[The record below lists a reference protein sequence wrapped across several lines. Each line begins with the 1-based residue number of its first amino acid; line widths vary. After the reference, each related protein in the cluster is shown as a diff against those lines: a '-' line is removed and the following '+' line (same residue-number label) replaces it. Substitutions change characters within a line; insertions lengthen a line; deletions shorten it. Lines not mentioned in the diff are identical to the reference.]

1 MNFRKL
7 HEWCSPKAFAGHC
20 PANDYAACGRRELD
34 VAGLEKLVEHMI
46 SGGIHGLF
54 VLGTTGEAPAL
65 SYRLRRELVEKTCK
79 LVNGRIPVV
88 VGVIDTSRTEM
99 LAMAKVA
106 ADAGAE
112 SLVIA
117 PPYYFPLSQ
126 NDLVRCIKS
135 FAAKSPLPIYLYNL
149 PNPNHVRYTLTSL
162 KICGD
167 VPNVIGFK
175 DSSGNFEF
183 LEAALEHFRQRPD
196 FAIFV
201 GPEGLLAKG
210 LAAGIH
216 GGISGGANAFPRLYV
231 SLYDAFVDGRMDDVR
246 LLQAQVDLFI
256 REVYSIGEP
265 ESGLLRGLKC
275 CLSLLNICESRL
287 CWPYVS
293 ADSRERERVERSIC
307 QLEQFGVSRSCS
319 KST

>member
-1 MNFRKL
+1 MNSDRQKPL
-7 HEWCSPKAFAGHC
+7 RGIVPPMITPLAG
-20 PANDYAACGRRELD
+20 NDELD

-65 SYRLRRELVEKTCK
+65 SYRVRREVIETTCK
-79 LVNGRIPVV
+79 LVNGRIPVI

-126 NDLVRCIKS
+126 NDLVRCIKT
-135 FAAKSPLPIYLYNL
+135 FAADSPLPIYLYNL
-149 PNPNHVRYTLTSL
+149 PNPNLVRYTLTIL
-162 KICGD
+162 KTCGD

-183 LEAALEHFRQRPD
+183 LEAALGHFRQRPD

-210 LAAGIH
+210 LATGIH

-275 CLSLLNICESRL
+275 CLSVLNICESRL

-293 ADSRERERVERSIC
+293 ANSHEREKVERSIRR
-307 QLEQFGVSRSCS
+307 LEQFGR
-319 KST
+319 TT

>member
-1 MNFRKL
+1 MNSVRQKPL
-7 HEWCSPKAFAGHC
+7 RGIVPPMITPLAG
-20 PANDYAACGRRELD
+20 DDELD

-65 SYRLRRELVEKTCK
+65 SYRMRREIIETTCK
-79 LVNGRIPVV
+79 LVNGRIPVIA
-88 VGVIDTSRTEM
+88 GVIDTSLAEM

-126 NDLVRCIKS
+126 NDLVRCTKS
-135 FAAKSPLPIYLYNL
+135 FAADSPLPIYLYNV
-149 PNPNHVRYTLTSL
+149 PNPNQVRYTLTSL

-167 VPNVIGFK
+167 LPNVIGFK

-231 SLYDAFVDGRMDDVR
+231 SLYDAFVDSRMEDVGI
-246 LLQAQVDLFI
+246 LQAQVDLFI

-287 CWPYVS
+287 CWPYVPANS
-293 ADSRERERVERSIC
+293 HERERVGRSIC
-307 QLEQFGVSRSCS
+307 QLEEFGR
-319 KST
+319 TT